1 MHPGLKLPCA
11 ISGMLVMF
19 HKYLASPFSVLVWK
33 GRLKSGSG
41 GSHVVAWSS
50 YKVLRNLGLLAKVA
64 DSFNSA
70 AVPSHSKKEKR
81 AECSEAITKAKLKA
95 LPFQLSIPDR
105 PHSNNPIPGM
115 CMASPIFLLIVIYI
129 FFCLYS
135 FHKNSQVIGSSY
147 A

>member
-1 MHPGLKLPCA
+1 
-11 ISGMLVMF
+11 MLVMF

-41 GSHVVAWSS
+41 GSYVVAWS

-115 CMASPIFLLIVIYI
+115 CVASPIFLLIV
-129 FFCLYS
+129 FFFFFLY
-135 FHKNSQVIGSSY
+135 FFQKNSQTIGSSY